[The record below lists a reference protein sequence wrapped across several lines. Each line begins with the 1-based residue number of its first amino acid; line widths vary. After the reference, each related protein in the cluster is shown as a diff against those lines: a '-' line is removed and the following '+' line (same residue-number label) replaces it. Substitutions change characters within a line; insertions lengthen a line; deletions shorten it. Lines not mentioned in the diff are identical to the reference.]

1 MGAYRSYGTVE
12 VGSGPRGVAVDPGLH
27 RAYVVGQ
34 NPAIPSA
41 PVTVSVL
48 DTRTRSTAATITVD
62 NVFVRETQPLVVDPA
77 THLVYLLGA
86 GPHGK
91 LIVIDPATDSV
102 TARIFLG
109 EHTDSSALAID
120 SDRHLAYVAN
130 NYYATVVAID
140 TDSRDIVAVIPVGAH
155 PAALAIDPASHQVWA
170 ATAGSLSII
179 DPDAFKVS
187 ATIPA
192 TAEPHGVAIDS
203 ETHTAY
209 ITDFAPGTSVM
220 LIDTA
225 THAATHISLQPEPSY
240 AVAID
245 PALHT
250 VYLTSGAFES
260 INMID
265 TRTRTLT
272 ASRTSGHSA
281 GWTGGIA
288 VDPTT
293 HETYVTHG
301 ETAHTVEVLTPA

>member
-27 RAYVVGQ
+27 RAYVVDQ
-34 NPAIPSA
+34 NPAVPSA

-48 DTRTRSTAATITVD
+48 DTRTRATVATITVD
-62 NVFVRETQPLVVDPA
+62 DVFVRETQPVVVDPA
-77 THLVYLLGA
+77 THLVYLLSVGVR
-86 GPHGK
+86 GK
-91 LIVIDPATDSV
+91 LVVIDPATDSV
-102 TARIFLG
+102 TARISVG

-130 NYYATVVAID
+130 DYYATVVAID
-140 TDSRDIVAVIPVGAH
+140 TNSLDIVAVIPVGAH

-179 DPDAFKVS
+179 DPDALKVS

-209 ITDFAPGTSVM
+209 ITDFTGTSVM

-245 PALHT
+245 PTLHT
-250 VYLTSGAFES
+250 AYLTSGAFGS
-260 INMID
+260 ITMID
-265 TRTRTLT
+265 TRTHTLT
-272 ASRTSGHSA
+272 ASRTSGHSP

-293 HETYVTHG
+293 HEIYVTHG